1 MFKYLFLLSFLV
13 LCACAAEQKREN
25 RFYYW
30 KSQLAFD
37 APSLDLLNRTDVLY
51 LRLFDLR
58 WEASRGEIVPTPAI
72 RGSWPTAA
80 RIKQV
85 VPTIFITNSSLL
97 HLSPGEVDA
106 LASRLLKKI
115 EDVLLGLKL
124 PNDLLIQ
131 ELQLD
136 CDWSA
141 QTKDKYFAL
150 LKSLRKQSKYFKS
163 LSATIRLHQIKF
175 PDVTG
180 VPPVDRG
187 VLMFYNMGKVNE
199 YDETNSILD
208 LATAE
213 KYLVDMK
220 DYPLDLDLALPLF
233 GWAAQFRGEKLLNL
247 ISPIDWATLEV
258 SGCCRLKEGQR
269 NRYEVVQGTYLGGVY
284 VYEGDE
290 LRLEVVSGK
299 LLEQTLAM
307 VLPKMAHR
315 PPALVWYHLDSVC
328 LTHLPLEVFE
338 PKPHPR
344 FLGR

>member
-1 MFKYLFLLSFLV
+1 MLKYLFLLSLFL
-13 LCACAAEQKREN
+13 LCACAEQPKREN

-30 KSQLAFD
+30 KSQLEFD
-37 APSLDLLNRTDVLY
+37 APSLDLLNRTEVLY

-58 WEASRGEIVPTPAI
+58 WEASRGEVVPTPALQ
-72 RGSWPTAA
+72 GTWPAAA
-80 RIKQV
+80 RVKKI

-97 HLSPGEVDA
+97 QLPPSQVEA
-106 LASRLLKKI
+106 LASRLLQKI
-115 EDVLLGLKL
+115 ENVLLSLQL
-124 PNDLLIQ
+124 PNDLVIE

-136 CDWSA
+136 CDWSP

-150 LKSLRKQSKYFKS
+150 LKSLRKQSKQFKY
-163 LSATIRLHQIKF
+163 LSATIRLHQVKF

-199 YDETNSILD
+199 YNETNSILD

-220 DYPLDLDLALPLF
+220 GYPLDLDLALPLF
-233 GWAAQFRGEKLLNL
+233 GWAAQFRGGKLLNL
-247 ISPIDWATLEV
+247 ISPMDWATIEV
-258 SGCCRLKEGQR
+258 SACCRAKEDQP

-284 VYEGDE
+284 LYEGDE
-290 LRLEVVSGK
+290 LRLELVSPQ
-299 LLEQTLAM
+299 LIEQTLAM

-328 LTHLPLEVFE
+328 LTNLPLEVFE
-338 PKPHPR
+338 SKPHPR